1 MCDYHHVVDSGS
13 SLSLS
18 QQTGRWNI
26 PAYRVFR
33 SRITPLNGLE
43 LLFSSTAWQL
53 DFPAQEDLHV
63 CVLYIH
69 THSIHTIVPTCD
81 AACAMSFP
89 TSIPLTPL
97 FSTLGHVS
105 AKAGLSPVL
114 SLLLLLDLVTAA
126 WTCLQ
131 FSLLVSAVTW
141 GVIWAACAHAP
152 TGRYSG
158 TAARKQTGHG
168 VGMRGG
174 NVMLAG
180 CLLLVGVCERASG
193 VQSHWVKVCGVPS
206 CL

>member
-1 MCDYHHVVDSGS
+1 MNF
-13 SLSLS
+13 L
-18 QQTGRWNI
+18 
-26 PAYRVFR
+26 
-33 SRITPLNGLE
+33 
-43 LLFSSTAWQL
+43 
-53 DFPAQEDLHV
+53 
-63 CVLYIH
+63 
-69 THSIHTIVPTCD
+69 
-81 AACAMSFP
+81 

-158 TAARKQTGHG
+158 TAARKHTGHEVG
-168 VGMRGG
+168 VRGG

-193 VQSHWVKVCGVPS
+193 VQSHWVKVCGAPPVCRVLDELISMVLGRHSS
-206 CL
+206 CCLLHSCAWTGRRFACQGREESPVSCYSCGGGRTAAGLRE